1 MVPLDDVISGYASS
15 PPEVTIQPGTTG
27 RRVNEAAIARVELA
41 DDLAVID
48 VRLFEPGWLYEQ
60 TFDRPGVDRDRCGPH
75 PDKKGSVIVE

>member
-27 RRVNEAAIARVELA
+27 RRVNEAAIARVEMT

-48 VRLFEPGWLYEQ
+48 VGLFEPGWLYEQ
-60 TFDRPGVDRDRCGPH
+60 TFDRAGVDRDRCGPTRTR
-75 PDKKGSVIVE
+75 KAR